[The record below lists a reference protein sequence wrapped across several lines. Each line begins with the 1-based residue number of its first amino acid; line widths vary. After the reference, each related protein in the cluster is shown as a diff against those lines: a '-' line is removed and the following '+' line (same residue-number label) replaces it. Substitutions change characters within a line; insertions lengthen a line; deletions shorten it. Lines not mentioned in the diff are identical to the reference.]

1 MTEIDAAAAYEAVL
15 AEIQGQLPD
24 LYAQVV
30 AEVDRGRELKA
41 SEISRNDKATRDR
54 ELISQRLGRLSDADL
69 AAVELTPEER
79 LMVLVRAI
87 AVATETYNA
96 STEALS
102 RFASEA
108 GADRI
113 RFINP
118 GEDGPSEDVAADDG
132 RVEEASV
139 DGRSGASIFAVSGET
154 STIDREAIDAVLEA
168 LDGIDE
174 HN

>member
-1 MTEIDAAAAYEAVL
+1 MTEIDAAAAYEAAL
-15 AEIQGQLPD
+15 GEIQRQLPD
-24 LYAQVV
+24 LYAQIV

-41 SEISRNDKATRDR
+41 SEMSRSDKATRDR
-54 ELISQRLGRLSDADL
+54 ELMSQRLGKLSDADL

-96 STEALS
+96 SAEALS
-102 RFASEA
+102 RFATET

-113 RFINP
+113 AFINP
-118 GEDGPSEDVAADDG
+118 GDDSPSESLTADEG
-132 RVEEASV
+132 PVEEAGV
-139 DGRSGASIFAVSGET
+139 DDRSRASIFAVSEEA

-168 LDGIDE
+168 LDGPDE